1 MLKKLVTQLSNDIAI
16 DLGTSN
22 TLMYV
27 KGRGIIAREPT
38 VVAIHK
44 KTKQIIA
51 VGLQAK
57 NMIGKTPISIN
68 TIRPIRNSVISDF
81 EMAQA
86 LIKHMLTKAQEYPGA
101 KGMSW
106 KVIKPRV
113 LINIPSFITEVEKKA
128 VRDACVRAGA
138 REVVLIENPMAAALG
153 ADMLIEQPLGS
164 AILSIGGGRTEM
176 AIISLGGIVSGTSLK
191 IAGEE
196 FDSLIISYIR
206 QIYNLLIG
214 EKTAEEIK
222 ISVGSAQI
230 VKDDH
235 HYLVRGRDLK
245 TGLPKTIEVRAEDVA
260 CALKSPLEE
269 ISRSLSDLIDTAPP
283 EVVADVLNHGITI
296 TGASGQL
303 KNLQHFFE
311 EHLRFPVRIAD
322 DPATCVV
329 RGAAKALE
337 NPELLSKVKAIY
349 I

>member
-1 MLKKLVTQLSNDIAI
+1 MLKKVVAQLSNDIAI

-22 TLMYV
+22 TLLYV

-44 KTKQIIA
+44 KTKQVIA
-51 VGLQAK
+51 VGTQAK
-57 NMIGKTPISIN
+57 HMIGKTPATIN

-81 EMAQA
+81 EMAQV
-86 LIKHMLTKAQEYPGA
+86 LIKLMLQKAQDIPGS
-101 KGMSW
+101 KSFSW
-106 KVIKPRV
+106 KVVKPRV

-128 VRDACVRAGA
+128 VKDVCLRAGA

-153 ADMLIEQPLGS
+153 AGMLIEEPVGS
-164 AILSIGGGRTEM
+164 GILCIGGGRTEM

-196 FDSLIISYIR
+196 FDALISTYIR

-222 ISVGSAQI
+222 MSVGSAQI
-230 VKDDH
+230 IKDDN
-235 HYLVRGRDLK
+235 HYLVRGRDLI

-260 CALKSPLEE
+260 MALKSPLEE
-269 ISRSLSDLIDTAPP
+269 IARTLSDLIDTAPP

-296 TGASGQL
+296 TGAAGQL

-311 EHLRFPVRIAD
+311 ENLRFPIKIAD
-322 DPATCVV
+322 DPATCGV

-337 NPELLSKVKAIY
+337 NPELLTKVKAIY
-349 I
+349 L